1 MVLERRGQVP
11 TVPATPGASPEV
23 PGVGV
28 QRGDDMPPVL
38 DNQETTATQVLG
50 TTPKDGVAS
59 ELDTGDELKLIFPSK

>member
-1 MVLERRGQVP
+1 
-11 TVPATPGASPEV
+11 
-23 PGVGV
+23 
-28 QRGDDMPPVL
+28 MPPVL